1 MGTPRPNLATIIA
14 TLGPA
19 SDAPE
24 VVLRLIEAGVGVF
37 RLNFSHGTEAEH
49 AKRVET
55 VRAAARLAGLPIA
68 ILGDL
73 QGPKIR
79 IGACPEAGIT
89 LEPGQDVLINPAL
102 ACSAVA
108 PSGMAMLS
116 CTLSG
121 IGEDVLPGQR
131 VLINDGAVRLLAME
145 GAPGDPEGA
154 LRARVVVGGLVT
166 SKKGLNLPQSELR
179 VPAMTERDW
188 KWVEWGVG
196 AGVDF
201 LALSFVRTAAEVR
214 ALKARLETMC
224 SAKQDVTDAGAS
236 AGIPVVAKIETP
248 QAVAR
253 MREIVG
259 AADAIMVARGDLGVE
274 MDIAQVPIVQKELVR
289 TAASYGKPCIVATQM
304 LETMCSATLPT
315 RAEASD
321 VANAIFDGADAV
333 MLSGETA
340 VGKHPA
346 LVVETMRRIVSA
358 AETMMAPRLLMRP
371 TPPAEVIQT
380 GYRTAALAHGA
391 WYVARDVGAR
401 LVVCWSQSGGLARY
415 LSQMG
420 LAVPVIAYSSSE
432 VQTRRMALLRG
443 VTPVCE
449 APPADAR
456 LSTWNKSVDAMLIA
470 RGWAN
475 RGDAVVLI
483 AGRPL
488 GKSKPTN
495 TLAVHYVGEES
506 AGFMAH

>member
-1 MGTPRPNLATIIA
+1 MGTPRPTLATIIA

-37 RLNFSHGTEAEH
+37 RLNLSHGTEADH
-49 AKRVET
+49 ARRVEV
-55 VRAAARLAGLPIA
+55 VRGAAEAAELPIA
-68 ILGDL
+68 VLGDL
-73 QGPKIR
+73 PGPKIR
-79 IGACPEAGIT
+79 IGACPEAGVE
-89 LEPGQDVLINPAL
+89 LEAGQDVLIDPDL
-102 ACSAVA
+102 GCSIAGA
-108 PSGMAMLS
+108 TARLS
-116 CTLSG
+116 CTLGS
-121 IGEDVLPGQR
+121 IGSDVQPGQK
-131 VLINDGAVRLLAME
+131 VLINDGAVRLLAIDRL
-145 GAPGDPEGA
+145 PDDPARA
-154 LRARVVVGGLVT
+154 LRARVVTGGLVT
-166 SKKGLNLPQSELR
+166 SKKGLNLPQSELH
-179 VPAMTERDW
+179 VSAMSERDW
-188 KWVEWGVG
+188 KLVEWAVG
-196 AGVDF
+196 AGVDY
-201 LALSFVRTAAEVR
+201 LAMSFVRSAVEIGEV
-214 ALKARLETMC
+214 KARLETMC
-224 SAKQDVTDAGAS
+224 STQRGATDEGGS
-236 AGIPVVAKIETP
+236 AAIPVVAKIETP

-274 MDIAQVPIVQKELVR
+274 MDIAQVPLIQKELIR

-304 LETMCSATLPT
+304 LETMCAAPLPT

-321 VANAIFDGADAV
+321 VANAILDGADAV

-340 VGKHPA
+340 VGKHPV
-346 LVVETMRRIVSA
+346 LVVETMRRIVMA
-358 AETMMAPRLLMRP
+358 AEERMAARLLMRP
-371 TPPAEVIQT
+371 SPPAEVIQT

-420 LAVPVIAYSSSE
+420 FAVPVVAYSSSA

-456 LSTWNKSVDAMLIA
+456 LSSWNKSVDAMLIA

-475 RGDAVVLI
+475 KGDAVVLI